1 MSSLSFVPA
10 KVSAGSANGAA
21 VNWERYHRARFVLA
35 FGTFDVGASL
45 DCKVQESDDAA
56 AWVDVGGAAAF
67 ATAYE
72 DQAGLVIEGLLYHST
87 KRKKFLRAVVT
98 VAGGDVTFVVLID
111 LTREE
116 RVYAVPQWTVAD

>member
-1 MSSLSFVPA
+1 MSSMSFVPA
-10 KVSAGSANGAA
+10 KLSAGTVNGAA
-21 VNWERYHRARFVLA
+21 INWEKYHRSRFILA
-35 FGTFDVGASL
+35 FGAFDVGASL

-56 AWVDVGGAAAF
+56 AWVDVGGAAVF

-72 DQAGLVIEGLLYHST
+72 DSAGLVIEGLLYHST

-98 VAGGDVTFVVLID
+98 IAGGDVAFAVLID

-116 RVYAVPQWTVAD
+116 KVYGSPQWTVAD